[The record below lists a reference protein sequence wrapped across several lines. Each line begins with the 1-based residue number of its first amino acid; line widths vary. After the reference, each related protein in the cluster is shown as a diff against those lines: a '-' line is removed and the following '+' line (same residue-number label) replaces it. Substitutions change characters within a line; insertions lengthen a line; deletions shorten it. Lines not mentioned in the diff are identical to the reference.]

1 MFNFDSQP
9 SLEDHL
15 LLKQFS
21 EMEQQYE
28 LIMPID
34 GEYDPTW
41 CRDTFLRQLFA
52 ELELDETSTSSSAD
66 ASNQSVLSDD
76 SQLSLDTF
84 LEKLNPIRSLD
95 DIKVDGD
102 IKSQTDTPSVLMG
115 PTKARYDKLLESM
128 KRSSIYFVFARA
140 IRRLRILQSISLDFG
155 GISLSD
161 LPHKIFEW
169 SMDGLFSRAKLA
181 DDVYIDVLIR
191 KYSWD
196 ELNQAKYSTDL
207 LEILRNYKYFY
218 TVAYET
224 NTNEKM
230 LDTIWDQQKL
240 LQIGE
245 QLDNNLQISI
255 EELYNIQER
264 KRQFSVEWRSRYERN
279 MVRNCKRHT
288 MEATLRMPIEWRYV
302 RDYYASLVEMQCL
315 KDNQSVL
322 KIQEQIE
329 ELKDMIEKDNYATH
343 VDLFVNHILIEKY
356 EARIIEYSIKL
367 TNELDHWDVQIG
379 LAKNRLNK
387 AQQQQRELQEK
398 IDFMRR
404 GIAEV
409 RDLIKADAQVKIYN
423 MVR

>member
-1 MFNFDSQP
+1 
-9 SLEDHL
+9 
-15 LLKQFS
+15 
-21 EMEQQYE
+21 
-28 LIMPID
+28 
-34 GEYDPTW
+34 
-41 CRDTFLRQLFA
+41 
-52 ELELDETSTSSSAD
+52 
-66 ASNQSVLSDD
+66 
-76 SQLSLDTF
+76 
-84 LEKLNPIRSLD
+84 
-95 DIKVDGD
+95 
-102 IKSQTDTPSVLMG
+102 
-115 PTKARYDKLLESM
+115 
-128 KRSSIYFVFARA
+128 
-140 IRRLRILQSISLDFG
+140 
-155 GISLSD
+155 
-161 LPHKIFEW
+161 
-169 SMDGLFSRAKLA
+169 
-181 DDVYIDVLIR
+181 
-191 KYSWD
+191 
-196 ELNQAKYSTDL
+196 
-207 LEILRNYKYFY
+207 
-218 TVAYET
+218 
-224 NTNEKM
+224 M

-329 ELKDMIEKDNYATH
+329 ELKDLIEKDNYATH

-367 TNELDHWDVQIG
+367 TNELEHWDVQIG
-379 LAKNRLNK
+379 LAKTRLNK
-387 AQQQQRELQEK
+387 AQQQQTELQEK

-409 RDLIKADAQVKIYN
+409 RDLIKADAQVKMYN
-423 MVR
+423 MVS